1 MLRTAERIVSVSDL
15 QQNLASVIQNA
26 RQQPIVVTAEGRPA
40 VYIVSVETF
49 DGLLERT
56 LELERQEFIAN
67 VAVAEKQFS
76 TGDYLTLKEAVQ
88 AAETRWQA
96 QEQQGE

>member
-96 QEQQGE
+96 QEQRGE